1 MNDGNAQDSNRET
14 VRLAKAS
21 DARHIAILC
30 LQLGYPASQEQV
42 QRRLERIQ
50 QEDHHALY
58 VAERSDGHVIGWVH
72 AYVRHL
78 LVADAHAEVGGLV
91 VDQDCRKR
99 GVGRLLMR
107 TIEQWARRQGCR
119 AVRVRSNVVREGA
132 HAFYRRIGYSTV
144 KTQAVFYKE
153 L

>member
-1 MNDGNAQDSNRET
+1 MGKGTGDSDRVT
-14 VRLAKAS
+14 VRLARTS
-21 DARHIAILC
+21 DARHIATLC
-30 LQLGYPASQEQV
+30 LQLGYPASQGQV

-50 QEDHHALY
+50 QENHHALY
-58 VAERSDGHVIGWVH
+58 VAERSDGQVIGWIH

-78 LVADAHAEVGGLV
+78 VVVDAHAEVGGLI

-99 GVGRLLMR
+99 GVGRLLMQ
-107 TIEQWARRQGCR
+107 TVEQWARRQGCR

-132 HAFYRRIGYSTV
+132 HAFYKRIGYSTV

>member
-1 MNDGNAQDSNRET
+1 MGKGTGDSDRVT
-14 VRLAKAS
+14 VRLARTS
-21 DARHIAILC
+21 DARHIATLC
-30 LQLGYPASQEQV
+30 LQLGYPASQGQV

-50 QEDHHALY
+50 QENHHALY

-78 LVADAHAEVGGLV
+78 VVVDAHAEVGGLI

-99 GVGRLLMR
+99 GVGRLLMQ
-107 TIEQWARRQGCR
+107 TVEQWARRQGCR

-132 HAFYRRIGYSTV
+132 HAFYKRIGYSTV
-144 KTQAVFYKE
+144 KNQAVFYKE